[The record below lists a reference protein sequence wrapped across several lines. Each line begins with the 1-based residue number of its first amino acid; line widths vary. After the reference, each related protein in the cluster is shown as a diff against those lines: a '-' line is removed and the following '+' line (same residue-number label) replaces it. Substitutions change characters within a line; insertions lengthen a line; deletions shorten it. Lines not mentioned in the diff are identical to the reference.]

1 MLQQAQ
7 EVSDLSFFNPAEGNQ
22 NIRVVTLHQWL
33 DWAAGHKANE
43 WQVSLPMIQRGF
55 VWKPAQILELWD
67 TLFQGL
73 PIGALLV
80 SELEPGVHRIP
91 LNGQF
96 SSTTAAGGSLGLV
109 DGQQRTLAML
119 AGWPVGQDIHISHR
133 LWVDF
138 ADQPRSDERFCMR
151 VTTRNQPF
159 GFTRANPNAKLPLAD
174 RRKAQASWLANNADV
189 DDKQSYQLPS
199 FRLTQPW
206 SNQPSLPL
214 DLRDLVRWWQELNG
228 DASLWKSKVLDR
240 LKTHMSLTTESTVWT
255 LLDAAQQERVA
266 RQIDEL
272 ATGLFRLHESQI
284 PLIRLDNQLFKVDI
298 NEGTEPPLAL
308 LFKRIGSNA
317 TRLSDDDYVYAILK
331 HLRPEVHD
339 LVSRLYRHRIE
350 GNDQPSVASLMSP
363 TDLAMSALRLAA
375 ASRSDG
381 AEKRNDPV
389 NPTKEEFHRL
399 IKREGF
405 LELLLPLLTKDAM
418 ERWFDLV
425 LECLEYQGG
434 TDPGLPRHA
443 LPHLPRQLVQ
453 VLLRLAQVGYLDV
466 DGPQDY
472 SIRRSDVL
480 RLVLYWWLCVHDQNK
495 ASLAAYK
502 VIAKH
507 TVLGDDMGCKI
518 VRTIVDGT
526 SGYRLFS
533 PMSLRQR
540 PLLTETPPDE
550 SSKKARG
557 WSRFKP
563 NQDIPGDHLIC
574 EFWQRWHAPHTHRHS
589 ILLWLQRS
597 YVSKLS
603 GDPIAKRDEDTP
615 YDYDH
620 ILPANH
626 WSGWTGVTAGSR
638 FMDYCEQGG
647 VIGNSIGNMRVW
659 SSSDNRSDGAAAPAI
674 KLRLAEEVV
683 DDALQAV
690 LNLQARE
697 QLLEASAVDLLHTDH
712 WVRCLPPVGR
722 DNRFWNLERAKAFER
737 AVEQRALTL
746 FESFY
751 ETSGFA
757 EWKEIFEP
765 TVPSLEA
772 HQTQPPA
779 L

>member
-1 MLQQAQ
+1 M
-7 EVSDLSFFNPAEGNQ
+7 SFFNPVEGNQ

-33 DWAAGHKANE
+33 EWAAGHRANE

-80 SELEPGVHRIP
+80 SELEAGVHRTP
-91 LNGQF
+91 LNGQA
-96 SSTTAAGGSLGLV
+96 SSAVDAGGSLALV

-119 AGWPVGQDIHISHR
+119 AGWPIRQDTPISHR

-138 ADQPRSDERFCMR
+138 ADQPRSDERVSMR

-159 GFTRANPNAKLPLAD
+159 GFSRANPNSKLPLAD
-174 RRKAQASWLANNADV
+174 RRKAQASWLAKNV
-189 DDKQSYQLPS
+189 DIADKQSCQLPS

-214 DLRDLVRWWQELNG
+214 DLRDLVRWWQGLNG

-240 LKTHMSLTTESTVWT
+240 LKTQKSLTAESTVWA
-255 LLDAAQQERVA
+255 LLDTAQQKTVA

-272 ATGLFRLHESQI
+272 ATGLLRLHESQI
-284 PLIRLDNQLFKVDI
+284 PLIRLDNRLFKVEI
-298 NEGTEPPLAL
+298 NDNTEPPLAL

-350 GNDQPSVASLMSP
+350 GNQQPSVASLMSP

-375 ASRSDG
+375 ACRSDG
-381 AEKRNDPV
+381 AEKRIDPV
-389 NPTKEEFHRL
+389 SPTKEEFHRL

-425 LECLEYQGG
+425 LKYLEYQGG
-434 TDPGLPRHA
+434 SDPGLPRHA
-443 LPHLPRQLVQ
+443 LPYLPRQLVQ
-453 VLLRLAQVGYLDV
+453 VLLRLAQVGYFDV
-466 DGPQDY
+466 DDPHDDNV
-472 SIRRSDVL
+472 RRSDVL
-480 RLVLYWWLCVHDQNK
+480 RLVLYWWLCVYDQNK

-507 TVLGDDMGCKI
+507 TAYGDNMGSKI
-518 VRTIVDGT
+518 VRAIVEGS
-526 SGYRLFS
+526 SGYKLFS
-533 PMSLRQR
+533 PVSLRQR
-540 PLLTETPPDE
+540 PRLTETPADE

-563 NQDIPGDHLIC
+563 DPDIPGDHLIC

-626 WSGWTGVTAGSR
+626 WSGWTGVTAGAR

-659 SSSDNRSDGAAAPAI
+659 SSSDNRSDGAAAPAS
-674 KLRLAEEVV
+674 KLRLTDEIVE
-683 DDALQAV
+683 DALQAS
-690 LNLQARE
+690 LDSQARE
-697 QLLEASAVDLLHTDH
+697 QLLGASAVDLLHTDL
-712 WVRCLPPVGR
+712 WVRCAPPVGKE
-722 DNRFWNLERAKAFER
+722 NRFWNLERAKAFER
-737 AVEQRALTL
+737 AVEQRALAL
-746 FESFY
+746 FESLY
-751 ETSGFA
+751 EAAGFA

-765 TVPSLEA
+765 VVPSVEVG
-772 HQTQPPA
+772 HSQPPV